1 MSIDSHCNER
11 IFKAIQLLLERIKE
25 LEAQVDEIKQ
35 ALQSKQQP
43 VIYPEHN
50 IEFDVYSIQPGDILQ
65 FHPQT
70 DNMLVL
76 KLISTED
83 NRFYEPSTRIFYNS
97 FEEWKSTISIPGII
111 RRAKTPQEVHAA
123 VQLP

>member
-1 MSIDSHCNER
+1 MSIDSHCNEL
-11 IFKAIQLLLERIKE
+11 IFKAIQPLLERIKE
-25 LEAQVDEIKQ
+25 LEIQVDEIKQ
-35 ALQSKQQP
+35 QLQSKQP

-50 IEFDVYSIQPGDILQ
+50 NEVDVYNIQPGDILQ

-76 KLISTED
+76 KLIATED
-83 NRFYEPSTRIFYNS
+83 NRFYEPTTRIFYNS

-123 VQLP
+123 IQLP